1 VTEPHKL
8 VATED
13 DKGAE
18 IGSDKPAALEG
29 CDLSADCP
37 LSGSDCGALTTVV
50 SARLETEPLLVS

>member
-1 VTEPHKL
+1 ML

-18 IGSDKPAALEG
+18 MGRDKPAALQRCG
-29 CDLSADCP
+29 LSIDCP

-50 SARLETEPLLVS
+50 SARLETEPLLLS

>member
-1 VTEPHKL
+1 MTEPHTL

-18 IGSDKPAALEG
+18 IGRDKPAALQS
-29 CDLSADCP
+29 CDLSIDCP

-50 SARLETEPLLVS
+50 SARLETEPLLLS

>member
-1 VTEPHKL
+1 MTEPHTL

-18 IGSDKPAALEG
+18 TGRDKPAALQS
-29 CDLSADCP
+29 CDLSTDCP

-50 SARLETEPLLVS
+50 SARLETEPLVLS